1 MQTSLNWR
9 ESLRFPTKPRLSKA
23 CTDFLASLLCEP
35 EDRLGSMATAST
47 NRPNSIMTAERSN
60 PWSKSIGGRNGPRS
74 GLGDD
79 GAAEI
84 KAHPWFRGVDWDS
97 EP

>member
-1 MQTSLNWR
+1 MS
-9 ESLRFPTKPRLSKA
+9 
-23 CTDFLASLLCEP
+23 
-35 EDRLGSMATAST
+35 TAST

-79 GAAEI
+79 GAADI
-84 KAHPWFRGVDWDS
+84 KAHPWFRGIDWDS
-97 EP
+97 ESADVDGRFGASELNGKFL